1 VARRAD
7 EGGSGVLGTVLGTGV
22 FLALMLF
29 GAQVM
34 VGLYYRTAVT
44 AATYDAARAVAG
56 ADSADEAVARSDA
69 TRNARAQ
76 LGGYG
81 LDVEFDWGRSTDDV
95 VVVRATAPRPTFLP
109 EALTGPAGLGDFE
122 RTVRIRREKLR

>member
-1 VARRAD
+1 MARRR
-7 EGGSGVLGTVLGTGV
+7 GQRGSGVLGTVLATGV

-29 GAQVM
+29 GAQVL

-44 AATYDAARAVAG
+44 AATYDAAKAVAG
-56 ADSADEAVARSDA
+56 ADTAAEAAARSDA

-81 LDVEFDWGRSTDDV
+81 ADVEFDWARSTDDV
-95 VVVRATAPRPTFLP
+95 VVVTATARRPTFLP

-122 RTVRIRREKLR
+122 RTVEVRREKLR

>member
-1 VARRAD
+1 MPARRD
-7 EGGSGVLGTVLGTGV
+7 ERGSGVLSTVLGTGV

-29 GAQVM
+29 GVQVL
-34 VGLYYRTAVT
+34 VGLYYRSAVT
-44 AATYDAARAVAG
+44 AATYDAAKAVAG
-56 ADSADEAVARSDA
+56 ADAGDEAVARADA

-81 LDVEFDWGRSTDDV
+81 RRVVFDWGGSTADV

-109 EALTGPAGLGDFE
+109 EALTGPVGLGDFE
-122 RTVRIRREKLR
+122 RTVEVRREALR